1 MDNGE
6 IGDERMTASRI
17 LVIENDVPT
26 GVKISITLQE
36 MGYKVPKIA
45 TSGEGA
51 LDIARDIKPD
61 LVILGSVPPGKMTRV
76 QVEKQI
82 QKRFTLPVVNLV
94 PQSDPLSHLRF
105 TATRSYNSIMYPLDE
120 ENVRVTIASA
130 LSIHSLEMKI
140 KKNEERYQQIVEH
153 CRGLNFIVNQ
163 NCTLE
168 YATRAVL
175 RQFGVKPGASTGKP
189 YLKVLSGEFIENLA
203 IYIARVL
210 STGKKIHRQDE
221 VMDSG
226 GKKWYDT
233 ILTPLKDQ
241 NGSVSAVMVASRD
254 ITDQKRME
262 EEIRNEG
269 IRQIEK
275 QNEQL
280 LILNDKIRNPL
291 QVIKSLMELDEGPS
305 RGKVLEQIALIDS
318 IVSKLDQG
326 WLESEMVRKFLIEH
340 YHHGQMDYT
349 SYKGVAFD
357 QGA

>member
-1 MDNGE
+1 MRS
-6 IGDERMTASRI
+6 GDERMTATRI
-17 LVIENDVPT
+17 LVIENDAPT
-26 GVKISITLQE
+26 GVEISATLQG
-36 MGYKVPKIA
+36 MGYSVPTIV
-45 TSGEGA
+45 TTGEGA
-51 LDIARDIKPD
+51 LDIARAINPD
-61 LVILGSVPPGKMTRV
+61 LVILGSVPSGKMNRV

-82 QKRFTLPVVNLV
+82 GRRLTLPVVYLV
-94 PQSDPLSHLRF
+94 PQSDAPSSHQF
-105 TATRSYNSIMYPLDE
+105 TSTRSYNCITYPLDE
-120 ENVRVTIASA
+120 EKVRVTIASA
-130 LSIHSLEMKI
+130 LYIHSLEMKI
-140 KKNEERYQQIVEH
+140 KTNEERYQHIAEH
-153 CRGLNFIVNQ
+153 CRGLNFIVNR

-168 YATRAVL
+168 YATRAVFK
-175 RQFGVKPGASTGKP
+175 QFGVKPGVFIGKP
-189 YLKVLSGEFIENLA
+189 YSKVLSGEFIENLE

-226 GKKWYDT
+226 DKKWYDT

-254 ITDQKRME
+254 ITDQRRME

-275 QNEQL
+275 HNEQL

-291 QVIKSLMELDEGPS
+291 QVIKSLMELDEGPC